1 MAKIEAASEPVRIGL
16 IGKYVQLPDAYLSVV
31 EALKHAAFHHG
42 AAVEIDWIQAEEVE
56 GLLAAGRLAEL
67 DGMVIPGGF
76 GARGFEGKIAAA
88 RYARE
93 EGVPC
98 LGLCLGL
105 HAMTV
110 EFCRNVLGL
119 ADANSSE
126 MDPTT
131 QHPVIDLMHD
141 QLDITDKGGTMRLGA
156 YYAVLEPGTKV
167 AAAYGEPVVSERHRH
182 RYEFNSN
189 FRARL
194 AEHGFRL
201 LGGVAGP
208 PPRRVHRARRPPVLG
223 RHPGPSRVQE
233 PSGPAPSAV
242 PRVDRGGLGTF
253 AVQRLAGPV
262 VGCLSANAGA

>member
-1 MAKIEAASEPVRIGL
+1 MAKIEAATEPVRIGL

-119 ADANSSE
+119 ADANSTE

-131 QHPVIDLMHD
+131 QHPVIDLMND
-141 QLDITDKGGTMRLGA
+141 QLDVTDKGGTMRLGA
-156 YYAVLEPGTKV
+156 YYAVLEAGHQGRRRLRRAGGQRAASPPLRVQLALPG
-167 AAAYGEPVVSERHRH
+167 PPR
-182 RYEFNSN
+182 
-189 FRARL
+189 RARL
-194 AEHGFRL
+194 RV

-208 PPRRVHRARRPPVLG
+208 SPRRVHRARRPPVLG

-242 PRVDRGGLGTF
+242 PRVDHGGPG
-253 AVQRLAGPV
+253 
-262 VGCLSANAGA
+262 LSA